1 VGLAWTHLLDYLAQW
16 VDVGP
21 EALDQAYD
29 YTQRAS
35 ENGAPG
41 YHVHRLFGRISAA
54 RDDYD
59 KALEHNARAIELNP
73 NDGDLLATQAILLRN
88 AGRSDEA
95 RQWIDEA
102 IRRNPHH
109 PDWYGSVLAAIYYL
123 EKDHKQAVAV
133 LNRVESLAIWDH
145 LILAASY
152 AQLGLDEK
160 ARQHAEEILSINPD
174 FSLSRFKPKIHYRKK
189 ADREHYLDGL
199 IKAGLPE

>member
-1 VGLAWTHLLDYLAQW
+1 ME
-16 VDVGP
+16 DVGP

-41 YHVHRLFGRISAA
+41 YHIHRLFGRISAA
-54 RDDYD
+54 RGDYD
-59 KALEHNARAIELNP
+59 KAFEHNARAIELNP

-109 PDWYGSVLAAIYYL
+109 PDWYGSVLAQIHYL
-123 EKDHKQAVAV
+123 EKDHKAAVAV

-152 AQLGLDEK
+152 AQLGKNEK
-160 ARQHAEEILSINPD
+160 AHHHVEEILAINPD
-174 FSLSRFKPKIHYRKK
+174 FSLSRYKPKISYRKK
-189 ADREHYLDGL
+189 ADKDHYLDGL
-199 IKAGLPE
+199 MKAGLPE